1 MIPKDYPTV
10 SYPEVPLNREIEI
23 NSIITLFYFEYAK
36 DYVFHGEAH
45 NFWEFLYVDKGKAEV
60 MADAEGYELEQGEM
74 IFHKPNEFHSIWAD
88 GKTAPNLIVVSFICR
103 SPAMKF
109 FENKI
114 LKVDQEGK
122 DLLAKII
129 RERSDCFS
137 DPLDKR
143 VHADRIRPDRPFASQ
158 QLISLYL
165 EMLLITL
172 IRNNTAIENSARV
185 SSSTRHRVE
194 EDLVNRIIAYMNEN
208 LDKNLS
214 IDDFCRKFCLGR
226 TRIKDL
232 FKEKVGISIIQHYRY
247 LKIERAKQ
255 LIREERYNFTEVSE
269 MLGFSTIHYFS
280 NVFKKTTGM
289 TPSEYICSV
298 KSKV

>member
-1 MIPKDYPTV
+1 
-10 SYPEVPLNREIEI
+10 
-23 NSIITLFYFEYAK
+23 
-36 DYVFHGEAH
+36 
-45 NFWEFLYVDKGKAEV
+45 
-60 MADAEGYELEQGEM
+60 
-74 IFHKPNEFHSIWAD
+74 
-88 GKTAPNLIVVSFICR
+88 
-103 SPAMKF
+103 MKF